1 MDKMNKKENNK
12 VIDKLIVLYK
22 KHKEIIMYVIFGGF
36 TTVVSLA
43 TYWIFG
49 SLLHFSGLVSNI
61 ISWIASVT
69 FAFVTNKLF
78 VFDSKDTSLKKIV
91 AEALSF
97 YGCRLF
103 SGAVETFFIW
113 LTVDILSFNS
123 MLMKLIV
130 SVFVVITNYF
140 FSKIFVFK
148 KTENKTGK

>member
-1 MDKMNKKENNK
+1 M
-12 VIDKLIVLYK
+12 VIDKFIELYK
-22 KHKEIIMYVIFGGF
+22 KHKEIIMYVIFGGL
-36 TTVVSLA
+36 TTVVSFA
-43 TYWIFG
+43 AYWIFG
-49 SLLHFSGLVSNI
+49 SLLHLSGLVSNI

-69 FAFVTNKLF
+69 FAYVTNKLF
-78 VFDSKDTSLKKIV
+78 VFDSKDTSLKKIA

-113 LTVDILSFNS
+113 LTVDILSLNS

-130 SVFVVITNYF
+130 SVFVVIANYF

-148 KTENKTGK
+148 NTENKTGK

>member
-1 MDKMNKKENNK
+1 MNKKENNK

-36 TTVVSLA
+36 TTVVSFA

>member
-1 MDKMNKKENNK
+1 MNKKENNK